1 MNSYFVR
8 FLGKIQQVRTV
19 LLTPRFPEVEIKREA
34 LIKPMGSAYGRK
46 YIACSHLS
54 ANPILVSGGVGED
67 ISFDV
72 ELISN
77 YNARAILFD
86 PTPRAITHIA
96 DISRRYG
103 LPNQSQYSETGR
115 QEAPN
120 YNLVSVNAGNLALHP
135 YALLEEAK
143 IVKFFEPPSSDHVSY
158 SIQNIQNHF
167 KTLGAHIEVEAIGP
181 REVLELISPMEI
193 EVLKLDIEG
202 SEFAFLDSCFR
213 KEIYPAQ
220 ILVEIDELHFPSF
233 RSRKIARKLF
243 KLFYENNYS
252 LVYRDGYNFTY
263 LRK

>member
-19 LLTPRFPEVEIKREA
+19 LLTPRFPEVDSLRDA

-54 ANPILVSGGVGED
+54 ANPVLVSGGVGED

-72 ELISN
+72 ELISRH
-77 YNARAILFD
+77 NAKAILFD

-96 DISRRYG
+96 EVSRRYG
-103 LPNQSQYSETGR
+103 LPNQNEYSDTGK
-115 QEAPN
+115 QDASN
-120 YNLVSVNAGNLALHP
+120 YNLISVNAGNLVLHAF
-135 YALLEEAK
+135 ALLEEAK
-143 IVKFFEPPSSDHVSY
+143 LVKFFEPPLSDHVSY

-167 KTLGAHIEVEAIGP
+167 KSLGAHIEVEAIGP
-181 REVLELISPMEI
+181 KEVLGLISLMDI

-243 KLFYENNYS
+243 RLFNKNNYS

-263 LRK
+263 LRE